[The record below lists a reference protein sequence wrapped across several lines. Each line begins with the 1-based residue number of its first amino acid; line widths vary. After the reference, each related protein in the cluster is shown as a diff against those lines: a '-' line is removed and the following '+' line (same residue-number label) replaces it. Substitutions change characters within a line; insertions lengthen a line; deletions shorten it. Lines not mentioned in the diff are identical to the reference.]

1 MVGRAAKISTGIDL
15 ESTSADR
22 RNRTRPSIKG
32 RMDALPTFA
41 SLSLTACDSP
51 PRRPARA

>member
-15 ESTSADR
+15 ESTSAVR
-22 RNRTRPSIKG
+22 RNHTRPSIRG
-32 RMDALPTFA
+32 RMDALRTSA
-41 SLSLTACDSP
+41 SRSLTVCDSP